1 MNSSSENGTEI
12 STSDLERIWGWN
24 ATVPEPVNRCVHD
37 LIAKVTSRQPTAEA
51 ICSWDGSMTYKQ
63 LDTYSTRLAHYLV
76 GLGVSP
82 GKIVLLCFEKSMWT
96 PVAMLA
102 VMKAGGASVAV
113 DLVQPEDRLRVIVQQ
128 VDPVLILS
136 SSKQQ
141 QQSVANKLLSSMPP
155 SDSVVVVDEDRLSK
169 LPIPQSSDMLPTVD
183 PSSLLYIVFTSGSTG
198 RPKGVSIRHSNLCS
212 AVKYQQAAHGFKPV
226 SRVYDFASYAFDVA
240 WMNVLHT
247 LTAGGVLCIPSE
259 QDRRDNFSE
268 SIIRLGVTYAEM
280 TPTMVYVL
288 SPKTAETLQT
298 IVLGGEKA
306 HAEALD
312 RFPKNVELKN
322 TYGPSEC
329 TPTSTISNIDRS
341 TDFSGSIG
349 TGFGVN
355 TWIVSPS
362 DHTVLVPI
370 GAVGELVIE
379 GPLVGAGYIG
389 DPEKT
394 AAVFINDPPWLVSGG
409 PGFQGR
415 SGRVYKTGDLVR
427 YNQDGEVIFV
437 GRQDT
442 QIKVNGQRT
451 ELGEIEHIVK
461 ECLLK
466 TAGDCRSLVEHI
478 TPTGSKRPVLVA
490 FVDVDAMP
498 DGDLYFETLGKRGAA
513 LEEQLTRRLPAYM
526 TIFAF
531 IPIKGFPLMV
541 SGKLDRRSLRAT
553 GEAFNLEELTA
564 MNPCRKEKQS
574 PTTETEK
581 AIQHLWASI
590 LNISP
595 SSIGVDDSFLRV
607 GGDSITVMKFV
618 SLAREQ
624 GLHLT
629 VAEILKKPRLGD
641 LAAGVLSKSQSK
653 SKSSGRDET
662 VKPFSLL
669 QPGGLSPEEIRLYAA
684 KICSVAPDKI
694 EDVFPCTPLQEG
706 LLALTAKR
714 AGDYVATETFAL
726 LPEVDPG
733 RFRTAWKTFVSQ
745 TPILR
750 TRMID
755 VPDQG
760 IVQVVI
766 DEGHHHHH
774 HVYLA
779 SGDDTRSLEDYI
791 HEHQEIR
798 MELGTPLL
806 CARLVQ
812 QARGNYLI
820 WTIHHALFDGWSMPI
835 MLNLLETI
843 YHDNKA
849 LSPPSPP
856 PPFQDFVKH
865 IVKGDQE
872 QISAFWDS
880 QLSNLDAQPFPAL
893 PAADYEPRPNAKLHH
908 HIKDVQWPQAGVTPT
923 MALRA
928 AWAIV
933 ISQYTNN
940 SRDVFYGVTVAGRHA
955 PVHGIEAMMGPTI
968 ATVPLRVQLDY
979 AKTVGEVL
987 ADVQQQAVDMIEFE
1001 QAGLLRISRVSRAA
1015 RTACQ
1020 FQTLLVVQP
1029 NNNNNNNNK
1038 SETTTTNTTTTISTA
1053 KKSTIFAPGT
1063 EQEEK
1068 NPDSGFIGAFDTYAI
1083 NIICHLE
1090 TDGGVWL
1097 QINYDDDIVTPDT
1110 ISRMVAQMEH
1120 VLWQLCLPGNLGKQL
1135 GEAIITIS
1143 ETDWA
1148 NIWKWNAQVPEAV
1161 ERCVHELIADTTQR
1175 QPGADAIHAWDGTLT
1190 YGELDVWSTKL
1201 ASYLASQGAGT
1212 GSIVP
1217 LCFEKT
1223 VWTPVAMLAVMKT
1236 GAASV
1241 ALDPEQ
1247 QPEQRLRAIV
1257 QQVEP
1262 KLLLSSTKYQSLA
1275 AQLTTSMSTLVV
1287 AIDRAWLLTL
1297 TQTLLLSSFP
1307 ESLLALPNVEPSSP
1321 LFILFTSGT
1330 TGTPKGVI
1338 VTHSNFS
1345 SAIQYQQD
1353 FFGYHE
1359 PLARV
1364 YDFASYAFDA
1374 AWLNLLFSLAGGACL
1389 CIPSQDERRDD
1400 LAASMER
1407 FRVTHIDMTPTAAS
1421 LLLLT
1426 DAAAAAATKRLHT
1439 LTLGGER
1446 LLPTDAQRW
1455 SKSVKHVNNMYGPSE
1470 CTATATISRI
1480 TPEMVSGSIG
1490 VGVGVCTWIVD
1501 AQDSSSLVPV
1511 GCVGE
1516 LLLEGPLVG
1525 PGYLGLPDK
1534 TAEAFIEDPPWLL
1547 RGGRRGRLYKSGD
1560 LVRYHQ
1566 DGTLIFVGRKDTQV
1580 KLNGQR
1586 LEVEAIEHAIHT
1598 CFADGGY
1605 GRAVVEVI
1613 TPNQG
1618 KQSVLVAFLDIGIA
1632 DKNDFFKSMHE
1643 RQAEIEEKLTQS
1655 LPTNI
1660 IISTFIPRNNL
1671 PLTAAGKINRQVL
1684 RAEAE
1689 AYTLSELTA
1698 LNPYHKEQEKR
1709 PPTTEAEQT
1718 IQELWSS
1725 TLGISP
1731 DTISADDSFLRIG
1744 GDSVSAMRV
1753 VGLARS
1759 RGLYLTV
1766 ADILKRPRLSNLAT
1780 IVGKLVEPS
1789 QQPIATFSLVRSG
1802 IDARQT
1808 QLDAAKLCSVSPE
1821 QVQDVFPCTPLQEGL
1836 LALTARRAGDY
1847 VAQEVFELRQEID
1860 TSRFQDAWHKWVAN
1874 TPILRT
1880 RIVDLPG
1887 QGLVQVVVDE
1897 GYTWP
1902 ETAVAESSE
1911 DLDHYMHMDNKHSM
1925 GLGVPLM
1932 RFRLVLQGQRHYLV
1946 WTIHHALYDGW
1957 SMSIMLSALESTYN
1971 GSTLAPPPP
1980 YQAFVHYVKSVSH
1993 QQIADFWSQQFQDLE
2008 AQAFP
2013 ALPLPNYRP
2022 DSRQSIVRSISGL
2035 SWPKTDVTPT
2045 VVLRAALS
2053 VIVAQY
2059 TGLRDVIFGTTVAGR
2074 HVPVPGVERIVGP
2087 TIATVPLRVKLDY
2100 SQSATHFLAM
2110 MQEQMTKMIEYEQ
2123 AGLLQISQL
2132 SPEAKAACQFQT
2144 LLVVQPEEE
2153 TQTAGGLFAPDTEQK
2168 DEVNTEQGLVGAFD
2182 TYAINIICQLK
2193 QGGVRLQVNY
2203 DKEIV
2208 AAEQMANIISQI
2220 EFMLQQFCTSNLDDK
2235 LGDLISLNTVDLAN
2249 IWTWNSV
2256 VPETARRCVHDIIA
2270 VSVARQ
2276 PNDVAVHAWD
2286 GQLTYQELDTWSTR
2300 MAHHLVTLRV
2310 KGFVPLC
2317 FEKSMWTPVAMLA
2330 VMKAGAASVAMDPA
2344 QPEERLRMIVQQVK
2358 ATLVLSSE
2366 NQRDIADRLV
2376 AATAASS
2383 VVVGETALAQ
2393 LPVPG
2398 PTAKLPVVKP
2408 EDALYVVFTSGSTGK
2423 PKGVVVT
2430 HSNMSSAIQHQQQAL
2445 KFSKASRVYD
2455 FASYTFD
2462 LVWCNLLQVLAAGGT
2477 ICIPSDQTRRTSPL
2491 QGIGQLEANVSLLTP
2506 STIRALDVAGLAKL
2520 DTLHLIGESF
2530 RQDDIANIPHT
2541 TAIHNMYGPSECTT
2555 FATLHRVPEARGS
2568 EKTIGKGVG
2577 LNTWVT
2583 EVTDHNILTPIG
2595 GIGEL
2600 LLEGPLVTL
2609 GYLNEPEK
2617 TAQVFVQD
2625 PAWLL
2630 RGGSGPNQP
2639 GRHGRLYKTGDLVRY
2654 HQDGSLTFVGRKDTQ
2669 VKINGQRLELG
2680 EVEHAVQKC
2689 LPNGVNA
2696 GVVVELIT
2704 PSKGIKPILV
2714 AFLDIGSSV
2723 KSSNGNAIEVLNDA
2737 MKPILVGFEERLAE
2751 QLPAYMTPS
2760 AFMPVLGFP
2769 LTASGKMDRRSLR
2782 AKGEALT
2789 LEELTANAGQ
2799 QEKQA
2804 LETAAERQIQSLWS
2818 TVLNISPD
2826 SIGRD
2831 DSFLR
2836 IGGDSI
2842 SVMKLVE
2849 AARQQDVFLTVAD
2862 VFKSPRLRD
2871 LAATINERCQIQVEE
2886 VAPFSLLQPGFSSDD
2901 VRAQASKLCSVA
2913 ADQIQD
2919 IFPCTPLQ
2927 QGLLALTAKRAG
2939 DYVGQE
2945 IFTLHQTI
2953 DIARFKEAWNSLVAA
2968 TPILRTRII
2977 DLPGQGIVQVVVQG
2991 QPEWPTDAEHAIDLN
3006 FLADKDRL
3014 QPMGLGTSLTR
3025 FRLVHQSDHHH
3036 LVWTIHH
3043 ALYDGWSLLSM
3054 LNSLEKAY
3062 NGEEASSAVPFQGFV
3077 AHMINNDPAQ
3087 AAGFWGR
3094 EMEGLEAPSFPALP
3108 TFNYQPVASQSTI
3121 RKISGLH
3128 WPRVDV
3134 TPSIAIRAAWSI
3146 VAAQYTGVEDVV
3158 FGATIAGRSAAV
3170 PGVESMVGPAIAT
3183 VPLRVRLD
3191 DRSET
3196 VARFLIGMQE
3206 QAVKMIEFEQTGL
3219 SQISR
3224 VSAEAKAACQFQ
3236 TLLVVQPIEETQIGS
3251 DLFLP
3256 DSDDD
3261 QEQGFMGSFDTYAVN
3276 VICDLEQD
3284 GLQLQITYDENIIP
3298 VENMTRIAAQLEHI
3312 LRQLCNADMLHAK
3325 LADVM
3330 SINTLDLD
3338 DIWRWNATV
3347 PEALNRCVHDLIKET
3362 VDRQPQ
3368 AIAIHAWD
3376 GQFTYQDLDK
3386 WSTQL
3391 AHQLVKL
3398 GLRAGSIVPICFEKS
3413 RWASVA
3419 MLAVMKAGGA
3429 SAALDPAQSE
3439 ERLATIVQQ
3448 VQPQLML
3455 ASSGCQELAKRLAE
3469 PPGTAVIAVGE
3480 TQISQLATQ
3489 DDAKLPIVAPHCPLF
3504 LLFTSGTTG
3513 TPKGVIVTHSNF
3525 SSTILHQHGYFGYDN
3540 SARVYDFSSYAFDAA
3555 WLNLL
3560 LSLVGG
3566 ACLCVPSD
3574 DERRNDLAGS
3584 MKRYQITHV
3593 DMTPTAASL
3602 LPESALRKLHTMTL
3616 GGEQLRPVD
3625 VQRWAKL
3632 VKNVRNMY
3640 GPSECTATATILSID
3655 SQAIVKDSIG
3665 KGVGLCTWIVDAET
3679 SSSLMPIGCVG
3690 ELLLE
3695 GPLVGPGYLNEPEK
3709 TAAAFIEDPAWLV
3722 RGGLNNNGRRGRL
3735 YKTGDLVRYHHDGS
3749 IIYVGRQDTQVKING
3764 QRLEL
3769 GGVEHI
3775 IQEYLAS
3782 TSGETGVVVELVKPF
3797 QSHKPVLVAFLDS
3810 TTTPVHE
3817 LTQKL
3822 QAGLE
3827 DVLIQYLPTSV
3838 TITTFFPVTGF
3849 PQTATGKLD
3858 RKSLRA
3864 KVEALTLQELTATN
3878 IYQIEKHPPSTDA
3891 ERLMQELWAAVL
3903 DISKESIGADDSFMR
3918 VGGDSISAMRLVGA
3932 ARQRGYNL
3940 TVTDVLLHP
3949 KLSDASQ
3956 RLCRIEDYEPAETAP
3971 KAPLQSLPSNIPNER
3986 LETVLQKWSS
3996 RDEQAQY
4003 ISPVTDEQ
4011 ARSLSMT
4018 YSASRSMLFYHAFDC
4033 STDVDLLSMIKAC
4046 SVLVSRFDILRT
4058 VFVVE
4063 GDSFLQVVLRSMS
4076 LEVPTIVAE
4085 QGEDVETC
4093 MTALL
4098 RRESSKALG
4107 LGVPLTKFYIIY
4119 SEQQHMYRVVLRLS
4133 HAQFDAISLGQIWS
4147 TFEDVSKDGIKA
4159 SSEPLSS
4166 FTAHIESIS
4175 GLDKQQAVSYWRE
4188 LLQGCSVTKLN
4199 ESISHDIKHDA
4210 GISVTKSIP
4219 QSQLRSLD
4227 FTFSTVLSA
4236 AWAHVLSKRSQI
4248 DDVVLG
4254 ILAHGR
4260 DQALSEGVCG
4270 PCVNVVPLRVTL
4282 KDDWRVQDLLG
4293 AVHAQR
4299 VASIPYTQLGSREI
4313 VRSCTDWSQNAYY
4326 GTVIRHNSYSDDENR
4341 ASRMHIFESLGSS
4354 AAPVDIDD
4362 VEVHIIAVSSND
4374 NIDVE
4379 ICFAANVVP
4388 ADVAHQ
4394 LAADLQATILQF
4406 HNGLVAPLHSLQEL
4420 PPLSCSLP
4428 ILSKPVHVNGIEAKT
4443 LLAEGCPPAKTEAL
4457 RAAWKSVLGD
4467 GVELDLESPE
4477 TFFDM
4482 GGDLISAGVL
4492 AAHVASQGYLMNTED
4507 VFQHPTWLS
4516 QLALLAG
4523 RAH

>member
-1 MNSSSENGTEI
+1 MNSSENGTEV
-12 STSDLERIWGWN
+12 SASDLERIWGWN
-24 ATVPEPVNRCVHD
+24 ATVLEPVNRCVHD
-37 LIAKVTSRQPTAEA
+37 LIAEVTSRQPTAEA
-51 ICSWDGSMTYKQ
+51 ICSWDGSMTYKE
-63 LDTYSTRLAHYLV
+63 LDNYSARLAHYLV
-76 GLGVSP
+76 GLGVSQ

-96 PVAMLA
+96 PVVMLA

-128 VDPVLILS
+128 VEPVLIIS

-141 QQSVANKLLSSMPP
+141 FVANKLLSSMPP
-155 SDSVVVVDEDRLSK
+155 SASVVVVDEDQLSRL
-169 LPIPQSSDMLPTVD
+169 PAPQSSDVLPTVN

-198 RPKGVSIRHSNLCS
+198 RPKGVSIRHSNLSS
-212 AVKYQQAAHGFKPV
+212 AVKYQQTAHGFKPD

-247 LTAGGVLCIPSE
+247 FTAGGVLCIPSE
-259 QDRRDNFSE
+259 EDRRDNFSE

-280 TPTMVYVL
+280 TPTMAYVL

-306 HAEALD
+306 HTEALD
-312 RFPKNVELKN
+312 RFPKDVELKN

-341 TDFSGSIG
+341 TEFSGSIG

-370 GAVGELVIE
+370 GTVGELVIE

-389 DPEKT
+389 DPDKT

-409 PGFQGR
+409 SGYKGR

-427 YNQDGEVIFV
+427 YNQDGEIIFV

-461 ECLLK
+461 ECLTK
-466 TAGDCRSLVEHI
+466 TAGDSRCLVEHI

-498 DGDLYFETLGKRGAA
+498 DGDGYFKVLRDKGAT

-531 IPIKGFPLMV
+531 IPVRGFPLMV
-541 SGKLDRRSLRAT
+541 SGKLDRRSLRAK

-590 LNISP
+590 LSISP

-641 LAAGVLSKSQSK
+641 LAAGV
-653 SKSSGRDET
+653 SKSSGGQDQA

-669 QPGGLSPEEIRLYAA
+669 QPGLGPEEIRVYAS
-684 KICSVAPDKI
+684 KICSVAPEKI

-714 AGDYVATETFAL
+714 SEDYIATETFEL
-726 LPEVDPG
+726 LPEIDPS
-733 RFRTAWKTFVSQ
+733 RFRTAWRTFVSQ

-755 VPDQG
+755 IPGQG
-760 IVQVVI
+760 IVQVVM
-766 DEGHHHHH
+766 DEGH
-774 HVYLA
+774 VLA
-779 SGDDTRSLEDYI
+779 NGDDTRRLEDYI
-791 HEHQEIR
+791 HQHEQIR

-806 CARLVQ
+806 HARLVQ
-812 QARGNYLI
+812 QAHGNYLI
-820 WTIHHALFDGWSMPI
+820 WTIHHALFDGWSI
-835 MLNLLETI
+835 LLMLNLLETI
-843 YHDNKA
+843 YHGDGA
-849 LSPPSPP
+849 LPP
-856 PPFQDFVKH
+856 PPPPPLPFQDFVKH

-872 QISAFWDS
+872 QVKAFWKGQFS
-880 QLSNLDAQPFPAL
+880 SLEAQPFPAL
-893 PAADYEPRPNAKLHH
+893 PAADYEPRPTAVLNH

-933 ISQYTNN
+933 ISQYTN
-940 SRDVFYGVTVAGRHA
+940 SKDVLYGVTVAGRHT
-955 PVHGIEAMMGPTI
+955 PVHGVEAMIGPTI
-968 ATVPLRVQLDY
+968 ATVPLRIQLDY
-979 AKTVGEVL
+979 SKSVGQIL

-1001 QAGLLRISRVSRAA
+1001 QAGLLRISRVSSAA

-1029 NNNNNNNNK
+1029 NQ
-1038 SETTTTNTTTTISTA
+1038 SETTRR
-1053 KKSTIFAPGT
+1053 KSTVFAPGT
-1063 EQEEK
+1063 EEEEK
-1068 NPDSGFIGAFDTYAI
+1068 SPDSGFVGAFDTYAI

-1090 TDGGVWL
+1090 TDGVWL
-1097 QINYDDDIVTPDT
+1097 RVNYDGGIVTSDMAA
-1110 ISRMVAQMEH
+1110 RMVAQMEH
-1120 VLWQLCLPGNLGKQL
+1120 VLWQMSLPGNLGKKL
-1135 GEAIITIS
+1135 ADAITIS
-1143 ETDWA
+1143 ETDLA
-1148 NIWKWNAQVPEAV
+1148 EIWDWNAQVPEAV
-1161 ERCVHELIADTTQR
+1161 ERCVHELIADTTQQ
-1175 QPGADAIHAWDGTLT
+1175 QPGADAIDAWDGKLT

-1201 ASYLASQGAGT
+1201 ASYLTSQGVGT

-1217 LCFEKT
+1217 LCFEKSM
-1223 VWTPVAMLAVMKT
+1223 WTPVAMLAVMKT

-1241 ALDPEQ
+1241 AMDPEQ

-1257 QQVEP
+1257 QQVQP
-1262 KLLLSSTKYQSLA
+1262 KLLLSSTRYQSLA
-1275 AQLTTSMSTLVV
+1275 EQLTTSMSIQVV
-1287 AIDRAWLLTL
+1287 SIDRAWL
-1297 TQTLLLSSFP
+1297 TQTLSSP
-1307 ESLLALPNVEPSSP
+1307 ESLLALPAVEPSSP
-1321 LFILFTSGT
+1321 LFVLFTSGT

-1345 SAIQYQQD
+1345 SAIRYQQG

-1389 CIPSQDERRDD
+1389 CIPSQHERRDN

-1407 FRVTHIDMTPTAAS
+1407 FRVTHIDMTPTTAS
-1421 LLLLT
+1421 LLT
-1426 DAAAAAATKRLHT
+1426 DAATKRLHT

-1470 CTATATISRI
+1470 CTATATILRV
-1480 TPEMVSGSIG
+1480 TPDVVNGSIG

-1501 AQDSSSLVPV
+1501 PQDSSSLVPV

-1516 LLLEGPLVG
+1516 LLLQGPLVG
-1525 PGYLGLPDK
+1525 PGYLGQPDK
-1534 TAEAFIEDPPWLL
+1534 TAAAFIEDPPWLL
-1547 RGGRRGRLYKSGD
+1547 RRGRRGRLYKTGD

-1566 DGTLIFVGRKDTQV
+1566 DGSLIFVGRKDTQV
-1580 KLNGQR
+1580 KFNGQR
-1586 LEVEAIEHAIHT
+1586 LELEGIEHIIQT
-1598 CFADGGY
+1598 CFADVGY

-1613 TPNQG
+1613 TPNKG
-1618 KQSVLVAFLDIGIA
+1618 KKSVLVAFLDIGIA
-1632 DKNDFFKSMHE
+1632 DKDDFFKSMHE

-1660 IISTFIPRNNL
+1660 MMSAFIPRNNF
-1671 PLTAAGKINRQVL
+1671 PLTTAGKINRRVL

-1689 AYTLSELTA
+1689 AYTLNELTA
-1698 LNPYHKEQEKR
+1698 LNPYHKAQEKR
-1709 PPTTEAEQT
+1709 PPTTEAEQM

-1725 TLGISP
+1725 ALGISP

-1753 VGLARS
+1753 VGLARQ

-1766 ADILKRPRLSNLAT
+1766 AEILKRPRLSHLAT
-1780 IVGKLVEPS
+1780 VVVKLVKPS
-1789 QQPIATFSLVRSG
+1789 QQAIAPFSLVRSG
-1802 IDARQT
+1802 TDARHT
-1808 QLDAAKLCSVSPE
+1808 QLDAAKLCSVNPE

-1860 TSRFQDAWHKWVAN
+1860 ISRFQNAWHKWVAN

-1880 RIVDLPG
+1880 RIIDLPE

-1902 ETAVAESSE
+1902 ETAVADSSE
-1911 DLDHYMHMDNKHSM
+1911 QLDHYMRMDNKHPM

-1932 RFRLVLQGQRHYLV
+1932 RFRLVVQGQRHFLI

-1957 SMSIMLSALESTYN
+1957 SMSIMLSTLESTYN

-1980 YQAFVHYVKSVSH
+1980 YQAFVQHVKSVSH
-1993 QQIADFWSQQFQDLE
+1993 EQIAEFWSRQLQDLE

-2022 DSRQSIVRSISGL
+2022 DSRQSIVRSIGGL
-2035 SWPKTDVTPT
+2035 SWPKADVTPT

-2053 VIVAQY
+2053 VIIAQY

-2074 HVPVPGVERIVGP
+2074 HVPVPGVERIIGP
-2087 TIATVPLRVKLDY
+2087 TIATVPLRVQLDY
-2100 SQSATHFLAM
+2100 SQSAAHFLAS
-2110 MQEQMTKMIEYEQ
+2110 MQEQMAKMIEYEQ
-2123 AGLLQISQL
+2123 AGLLQISQI

-2144 LLVVQPEEE
+2144 LLVVQPDEE
-2153 TQTAGGLFAPDTEQK
+2153 TQTASGLFAPDAEEEDK
-2168 DEVNTEQGLVGAFD
+2168 FNTEQGLIGAFD

-2193 QGGVRLQVNY
+2193 QDGVRLQVNY

-2208 AAEQMANIISQI
+2208 AAEQMANIISQM

-2235 LGDLISLNTVDLAN
+2235 LGDFISLNTVDLAN
-2249 IWTWNSV
+2249 VWTWNSV
-2256 VPETARRCVHDIIA
+2256 VPETASRCVHDIIA
-2270 VSVARQ
+2270 ASVARH

-2286 GQLTYQELDTWSTR
+2286 GQLTYQELDIWSTQ
-2300 MAHHLVTLRV
+2300 MAHHLVSLRV
-2310 KGFVPLC
+2310 EGFVPLC

-2330 VMKAGAASVAMDPA
+2330 VMKTGAASVAMDPA
-2344 QPEERLRMIVQQVK
+2344 QPEERLRAIVQQVK
-2358 ATLVLSSE
+2358 ATLILSSA
-2366 NQRDIADRLV
+2366 NQRGTVDRLV

-2383 VVVGETALAQ
+2383 VVVGETTLAQ

-2398 PTAKLPVVKP
+2398 STAKLPAVKP
-2408 EDALYVVFTSGSTGK
+2408 KDPLYVVFTSGSTGK

-2430 HSNMSSAIQHQQQAL
+2430 HSNISSAIQHQQQAL
-2445 KFSKASRVYD
+2445 GFSKASRVYD

-2462 LVWCNLLQVLAAGGT
+2462 LVWCNLLQGLAAGGT

-2491 QGIGQLEANVSLLTP
+2491 QGIGQLSANVSLLTP
-2506 STIRALDVAGLAKL
+2506 STIRALDVSGLANL

-2530 RQDDIANIPHT
+2530 RQDDIAYIPHK

-2555 FATLHRVPEARGS
+2555 FATIHRVPDARDS
-2568 EKTIGKGVG
+2568 EKTIGRGVG

-2583 EVTDHNILTPIG
+2583 EVSDHNILTPVG

-2609 GYLNEPEK
+2609 GYLDEPEK

-2630 RGGSGPNQP
+2630 RGGSGPHQA

-2654 HQDGSLTFVGRKDTQ
+2654 HQDGSLTFVGRKDNQ
-2669 VKINGQRLELG
+2669 VKVNGQRLELG
-2680 EVEHAVQKC
+2680 EVENAIQKC

-2696 GVVVELIT
+2696 GVVVELVT

-2723 KSSNGNAIEVLNDA
+2723 KTSNGDATEVLNDA
-2737 MKPILVGFEERLAE
+2737 MKPILAGLEERLAE
-2751 QLPAYMTPS
+2751 QLPAYMSPS
-2760 AFMPVLGFP
+2760 AFIPVLGFP

-2789 LEELTANAGQ
+2789 LEELTASAGQ

-2804 LETAAERQIQSLWS
+2804 PKTAAEQQIQSLWS
-2818 TVLNISPD
+2818 SVLNISPD

-2849 AARQQDVFLTVAD
+2849 AARQQGVFLTVAD
-2862 VFKSPRLRD
+2862 VFKGPRLSD
-2871 LAATINERCQIQVEE
+2871 LAASINERGQIQVEE

-2901 VRAQASKLCSVA
+2901 ARAQVSKLCSVA

-2919 IFPCTPLQ
+2919 VFPCTPLQ

-2953 DIARFKEAWNSLVAA
+2953 DIARFKEAWNSLIAA

-2977 DLPGQGIVQVVVQG
+2977 DLPGQGIVQVVVQEE
-2991 QPEWPTDAEHAIDLN
+2991 PEWPTDGEHASDLKS
-3006 FLADKDRL
+3006 LAGKDRL

-3025 FRLVHQSDHHH
+3025 FRLVQQAGHHH

-3062 NGEEASSAVPFQGFV
+3062 NGEEASSAAPFQGFV
-3077 AHMINNDPAQ
+3077 AHIINNDPAQ

-3108 TFNYQPVASQSTI
+3108 TFNYQPIASQSTI

-3146 VAAQYTGVEDVV
+3146 VAAQYTGVDDVV

-3170 PGVESMVGPAIAT
+3170 PGVESMVGPTIAT

-3191 DRSET
+3191 DRSKT
-3196 VARFLIGMQE
+3196 VAQFLIGMQD

-3224 VSAEAKAACQFQ
+3224 VSAKAKAACQFQ

-3298 VENMTRIAAQLEHI
+3298 VETMTRITAQLENV
-3312 LRQLCNADMLHAK
+3312 LRQFCNADRLHAK

-3338 DIWRWNATV
+3338 DIWKWNATV
-3347 PEALNRCVHDLIKET
+3347 PEALDRCVHDLIKET
-3362 VDRQPQ
+3362 VDKQPQ
-3368 AIAIHAWD
+3368 ATAIHAWD

-3386 WSTQL
+3386 WSTRL
-3391 AHQLVKL
+3391 AQRLVEL
-3398 GLRAGSIVPICFEKS
+3398 GLRTGSIVPICFEKS
-3413 RWASVA
+3413 RWTSVA

-3448 VQPQLML
+3448 FQPQLIL
-3455 ASSGCQELAKRLAE
+3455 ASFSCQDLAERLAKS
-3469 PPGTAVIAVGE
+3469 PGTPVIAVGE
-3480 TQISQLATQ
+3480 TQISQITTQ
-3489 DDAKLPIVAPHCPLF
+3489 DDAKLPTVASQGPLF
-3504 LLFTSGTTG
+3504 VLFTSGTTG
-3513 TPKGVIVTHSNF
+3513 IPKGVIVTHSNF

-3574 DERRNDLAGS
+3574 DDRRNDLAGS
-3584 MKRYQITHV
+3584 MERFQITHV
-3593 DMTPTAASL
+3593 DMTPTAAGL
-3602 LPESALRKLHTMTL
+3602 LPESALRKLHTITL

-3625 VQRWAKL
+3625 AQRWAKL

-3655 SQAIVKDSIG
+3655 SEAIVKDSIG

-3679 SSSLMPIGCVG
+3679 SNSLVPIGCVG

-3709 TAAAFIEDPAWLV
+3709 TAAAFIEDPTWLV
-3722 RGGLNNNGRRGRL
+3722 RGGPNHSGRRGRL

-3749 IIYVGRQDTQVKING
+3749 IIYVGRQDTQVKVNG

-3782 TSGETGVVVELVKPF
+3782 IGGETGVVVELVKPS
-3797 QSHKPVLVAFLDS
+3797 QGHKPVLVAFLDS
-3810 TTTPVHE
+3810 TTTPIHE

-3827 DVLIQYLPTSV
+3827 DVLTPYLPTNV
-3838 TITTFFPVTGF
+3838 TITAFLPVTSF
-3849 PQTATGKLD
+3849 PQRATGKLD

-3864 KVEALTLQELTATN
+3864 KVEALTLQELTAAN
-3878 IYQIEKHPPSTDA
+3878 IYQVEKRPPGTDA

-3903 DISKESIGADDSFMR
+3903 GISMESIGADDSFMR

-3932 ARQRGYNL
+3932 ARQRGYIL
-3940 TVTDVLLHP
+3940 TVADVLLHP
-3949 KLSDASQ
+3949 KLSNASQ
-3956 RLCRIEDYEPAETAP
+3956 RLRRIEDYEPAESAP
-3971 KAPLQSLPSNIPNER
+3971 KAPLQLLLSKISNER
-3986 LETVLQKWSS
+3986 LEAVLQKWGSH
-3996 RDEQAQY
+3996 DEQAQN
-4003 ISPVTDEQ
+4003 ILPVTDEQ

-4058 VFVVE
+4058 VFIVE
-4063 GDSFLQVVLRSMS
+4063 GESFLQVVLRSMK
-4076 LEVPTIVAE
+4076 LEVPIIVAE
-4085 QGEDVETC
+4085 QDEDVETC

-4107 LGVPLTKFYIIY
+4107 PGVPLTKFYIIH
-4119 SEQQHMYRVVLRLS
+4119 SEQQHTYRVVLRLS

-4147 TFEDVSKDGIKA
+4147 AFEDVCKDGIKA
-4159 SSEPLSS
+4159 SSGPISS

-4175 GLDKQQAVSYWRE
+4175 RLDKPQAVTYWRE

-4199 ESISHDIKHDA
+4199 ESISHDVKHGV
-4210 GISVTKSIP
+4210 GITVAKSIP
-4219 QSQLRSLD
+4219 QSQLRSID

-4236 AWAHVLSKRSQI
+4236 AWAYVLAKRSQI

-4260 DQALSEGVCG
+4260 DQAVSEGVCG

-4282 KDDWRVQDLLG
+4282 GDDWRVQDLL
-4293 AVHAQR
+4293 AAAHAQR
-4299 VASIPYTQLGSREI
+4299 VASIPFTQLGSREI

-4326 GTVIRHNSYSDDENR
+4326 GTVIRHNSYSDDEAR
-4341 ASRMHIFESLGSS
+4341 ANRMHIFESLGSG
-4354 AAPVDIDD
+4354 ATPVDIDN
-4362 VEVHIIAVSSND
+4362 VEVHIIAVSSRD

-4394 LAADLQATILQF
+4394 LAADLQETILQF
-4406 HNGLVAPLHSLQEL
+4406 YNGLDAPLQSLQAL
-4420 PPLSCSLP
+4420 PPLKCSLP
-4428 ILSKPVHVNGIEAKT
+4428 ILSMPVHVNGIEAKA
-4443 LLAEGCPPAKTEAL
+4443 LLAERCPPAKTETL
-4457 RAAWKSVLGD
+4457 RTAWRSVLGD
-4467 GVELDLESPE
+4467 GVELDLESPK
-4477 TFFDM
+4477 TFFEL
-4482 GGDLISAGVL
+4482 GGDLIGAGVL

-4516 QLALLAG
+4516 QLALLGG

>member
-1 MNSSSENGTEI
+1 MNSSENGTEI
-12 STSDLERIWGWN
+12 SASDLERIWGWN

-37 LIAKVTSRQPTAEA
+37 LIAQVTSRQPTAEA
-51 ICSWDGSMTYKQ
+51 ICSWDGTMTYKE
-63 LDTYSTRLAHYLV
+63 LDSYSARLAHYLV

-82 GKIVLLCFEKSMWT
+82 GKIVLLCFEKSVWT
-96 PVAMLA
+96 PVVMLA

-128 VDPVLILS
+128 VEPVLIIS

-141 QQSVANKLLSSMPP
+141 LVANKLLSSMPP
-155 SDSVVVVDEDRLSK
+155 SASVVVVDEDRLSR
-169 LPIPQSSDMLPTVD
+169 LPVPQSSDVLPTVD

-198 RPKGVSIRHSNLCS
+198 RPKGVSIRHSNLSS
-212 AVKYQQAAHGFKPV
+212 AVKYQQTAHGFKPD

-259 QDRRDNFSE
+259 EDRRDNFSE

-280 TPTMVYVL
+280 TPTMAYVL

-306 HAEALD
+306 HAEALG

-329 TPTSTISNIDRS
+329 TPTSTISDIDRS
-341 TDFSGSIG
+341 TEFSGSIG

-370 GAVGELVIE
+370 GTVGELVIE
-379 GPLVGAGYIG
+379 GPLVGAGYMG

-394 AAVFINDPPWLVSGG
+394 AAVFINDPPWLVGGG
-409 PGFQGR
+409 PGFRGR

-427 YNQDGEVIFV
+427 YNQDGEIIFV

-461 ECLLK
+461 ECLTK
-466 TAGDCRSLVEHI
+466 TAGDSRSLVEHI
-478 TPTGSKRPVLVA
+478 TPAGSKRPVLVA

-498 DGDLYFETLGKRGAA
+498 DGDHYFEMLREKGAT

-531 IPIKGFPLMV
+531 IPINGFPLTV
-541 SGKLDRRSLRAT
+541 SGKLDRRSLRAR
-553 GEAFNLEELTA
+553 GQAFNLEELTA

-574 PTTETEK
+574 PTTDAET

-641 LAAGVLSKSQSK
+641 LAAGLMM
-653 SKSSGRDET
+653 SKSSSGQQYET

-669 QPGGLSPEEIRLYAA
+669 QPGGLGPEEMCSYAA

-714 AGDYVATETFAL
+714 SGDYVATETFEL
-726 LPEVDPG
+726 LPEIDPS
-733 RFRTAWKTFVSQ
+733 RFRTAWNTFVSQ

-755 VPDQG
+755 MPGQG
-760 IVQVVI
+760 IVQVVM
-766 DEGHHHHH
+766 DGTEGH
-774 HVYLA
+774 VLA
-779 SGDDTRSLEDYI
+779 SGDDAQSLNDYI
-791 HEHQEIR
+791 QEHEQIR

-806 CARLVQ
+806 YARLVQ

-820 WTIHHALFDGWSMPI
+820 WTIHHALFDGWSIPL
-835 MLNLLETI
+835 MLDLLETI
-843 YHDNKA
+843 YHDEGD
-849 LSPPSPP
+849 LPPPSS

-872 QISAFWDS
+872 QMRAFWDR
-880 QLSNLDAQPFPAL
+880 QLSGLEAQPFPAL
-893 PAADYEPRPNAKLHH
+893 PAADYEPRPAAVLNH

-933 ISQYTNN
+933 ISQYTN
-940 SRDVFYGVTVAGRHA
+940 SRDVLYGVTVAGRHA
-955 PVHGIEAMMGPTI
+955 PVHGVEAMMGPTI
-968 ATVPLRVQLDY
+968 ATVPLRVRLDY
-979 AKTVGEVL
+979 SRSVGQVL
-987 ADVQQQAVDMIEFE
+987 AHVQQQAVDMIEFE
-1001 QAGLLRISRVSRAA
+1001 QAGLLRISRVSSAA

-1029 NNNNNNNNK
+1029 NK
-1038 SETTTTNTTTTISTA
+1038 SETTTTAAAAAATA
-1053 KKSTIFAPGT
+1053 RKSTVFAPGT
-1063 EQEEK
+1063 EEEEK
-1068 NPDSGFIGAFDTYAI
+1068 SPGSGFIGAFDTYAI

-1090 TDGGVWL
+1090 TDGVWL
-1097 QINYDDDIVTPDT
+1097 QVNYDDDVVTSDT
-1110 ISRMVAQMEH
+1110 TARMVAQMEH
-1120 VLWQLCLPGNLGKQL
+1120 VLWQMSLPGNLGRKL
-1135 GEAIITIS
+1135 GEAISIS
-1143 ETDWA
+1143 ETDRA
-1148 NIWKWNAQVPEAV
+1148 TVWKWNAQVPEAA
-1161 ERCVHELIADTTQR
+1161 ERCVHELIADTTKR
-1175 QPGADAIHAWDGTLT
+1175 QPAADAVHAWDGSMT
-1190 YGELDVWSTKL
+1190 YGELDVWSGKL
-1201 ASYLASQGAGT
+1201 AGYLASQGVGM
-1212 GSIVP
+1212 GSVVP
-1217 LCFEKT
+1217 LCFEKS
-1223 VWTPVAMLAVMKT
+1223 VWTPVAMLAVIKA

-1241 ALDPEQ
+1241 AMDPEQ

-1257 QQVEP
+1257 QQVRP
-1262 KLLLSSTKYQSLA
+1262 KLLLSSAKYQSLA
-1275 AQLTTSMSTLVV
+1275 AQLTTSSSMSIQVV
-1287 AIDRAWLLTL
+1287 AIDRAWLLT
-1297 TQTLLLSSFP
+1297 QTPSPPPPPPPSSQ
-1307 ESLLALPNVEPSSP
+1307 ESSLLALPAVEPSSP

-1330 TGTPKGVI
+1330 TATPKGVI
-1338 VTHSNFS
+1338 ITHSNFS
-1345 SAIQYQQD
+1345 SAIRYQQD

-1389 CIPSQDERRDD
+1389 CIPSQHERRDD
-1400 LAASMER
+1400 LAASLER

-1421 LLLLT
+1421 LLT
-1426 DAAAAAATKRLHT
+1426 NAATKRLHT

-1455 SKSVKHVNNMYGPSE
+1455 SKSVSHVNNMYGPSE
-1470 CTATATISRI
+1470 CTATATISRV

-1525 PGYLGLPDK
+1525 PGYLGQPDK

-1547 RGGRRGRLYKSGD
+1547 RGGRRGRLYKTGD

-1566 DGTLIFVGRKDTQV
+1566 DGSLIFVGRKDTQV
-1580 KLNGQR
+1580 KFNGQR
-1586 LEVEAIEHAIHT
+1586 LELEGIEHVIQT

-1613 TPNQG
+1613 TPN
-1618 KQSVLVAFLDIGIA
+1618 KDKKSVLVAFLDIGIA
-1632 DKNDFFKSMHE
+1632 DKDDFFKSMHE

-1655 LPTNI
+1655 LPSNI
-1660 IISTFIPRNNL
+1660 MMSAFIPRNKF
-1671 PLTAAGKINRQVL
+1671 PLTTAGKINRQVL
-1684 RAEAE
+1684 RTEAE

-1698 LNPYHKEQEKR
+1698 LNPHHKEQERR

-1753 VGLARS
+1753 VGLARQ

-1780 IVGKLVEPS
+1780 VVGKLVEPS
-1789 QQPIATFSLVRSG
+1789 QQAMAPFSLVRSG
-1802 IDARQT
+1802 TDARQT
-1808 QLDAAKLCSVSPE
+1808 QLDAAKLCSVKPE

-1836 LALTARRAGDY
+1836 LALTARRSGDY

-1860 TSRFQDAWHKWVAN
+1860 ISRFQDAWHTWVAN

-1880 RIVDLPG
+1880 RIIDLPG
-1887 QGLVQVVVDE
+1887 QGLVQVVVDD

-1902 ETAVAESSE
+1902 ETVVADSSE
-1911 DLDHYMHMDNKHSM
+1911 HFDHYMSMDNKHSM

-1932 RFRLVLQGQRHYLV
+1932 RFRLLLQGQRHYLI

-1957 SMSIMLSALESTYN
+1957 SMSIMLSTLESTYN

-1980 YQAFVHYVKSVSH
+1980 YQAFVQHVKSVSH
-1993 QQIADFWSQQFQDLE
+1993 HQIAEFWTQQLQDLE

-2053 VIVAQY
+2053 VIIAQY
-2059 TGLRDVIFGTTVAGR
+2059 TGLRDVILGTTVAGR

-2100 SQSATHFLAM
+2100 SQSARHFLAM
-2110 MQEQMTKMIEYEQ
+2110 MQEQMAKMIEYEQ
-2123 AGLLQISQL
+2123 AGLLQISQI

-2144 LLVVQPEEE
+2144 LLVVQPDEE
-2153 TQTAGGLFAPDTEQK
+2153 THTAGGLFAPDTEEE
-2168 DEVNTEQGLVGAFD
+2168 DELNTEQGLMGAFD

-2203 DKEIV
+2203 DKEII
-2208 AAEQMANIISQI
+2208 AAHQMANIISQI
-2220 EFMLQQFCTSNLDDK
+2220 KFMLQQFCTSNLDDK
-2235 LGDLISLNTVDLAN
+2235 LGDFISLNTVDLAN
-2249 IWTWNSV
+2249 VWTWNSV
-2256 VPETARRCVHDIIA
+2256 VPETASRCVHDIIA
-2270 VSVARQ
+2270 ASVARQ

-2300 MAHHLVTLRV
+2300 LAHHLVTLGV
-2310 KGFVPLC
+2310 NGFVPLC

-2358 ATLVLSSE
+2358 ATMVLSSA
-2366 NQRDIADRLV
+2366 NQRDIVDRLV
-2376 AATAASS
+2376 ASTAASS
-2383 VVVGETALAQ
+2383 VIVGETALAQ

-2408 EDALYVVFTSGSTGK
+2408 EDPLYVVFTSGSTGK

-2430 HSNMSSAIQHQQQAL
+2430 HSNISSAIQHQQQAL
-2445 KFSKASRVYD
+2445 GFSKASRVYD

-2462 LVWCNLLQVLAAGGT
+2462 LVWCNLLQGLAAGGT

-2491 QGIGQLEANVSLLTP
+2491 QGIGQLSANVSLLTP
-2506 STIRALDVAGLAKL
+2506 STIRSLDVAGLANL

-2530 RQDDIANIPHT
+2530 RQDDIAYIPHK

-2568 EKTIGKGVG
+2568 EKTIGRGVG
-2577 LNTWVT
+2577 VNTWVT
-2583 EVTDHNILTPIG
+2583 EVADHNILTPVG

-2617 TAQVFVQD
+2617 TEQVFVKD
-2625 PAWLL
+2625 PTWLL

-2639 GRHGRLYKTGDLVRY
+2639 GRRGRLYKTGDLVRY

-2669 VKINGQRLELG
+2669 VKVNGQRLELG
-2680 EVEHAVQKC
+2680 EVEHAIQRC
-2689 LPNGVNA
+2689 LPKGVNA
-2696 GVVVELIT
+2696 GVVVELVT

-2723 KSSNGNAIEVLNDA
+2723 KSSNGNAAEVLNDA
-2737 MKPILVGFEERLAE
+2737 MKPILADLEERLAE
-2751 QLPAYMTPS
+2751 QIPAYMTPS
-2760 AFMPVLGFP
+2760 AFIPVLEFP

-2804 LETAAERQIQSLWS
+2804 PKTAAERQIQSLWS
-2818 TVLNISPD
+2818 SILNVSPD

-2862 VFKSPRLRD
+2862 VLKSPRLSD
-2871 LAATINERCQIQVEE
+2871 LALSINERCQIQVEE
-2886 VAPFSLLQPGFSSDD
+2886 VAPFSLLQPSFSSDD

-2919 IFPCTPLQ
+2919 VFPCTPLQ

-2977 DLPGQGIVQVVVQG
+2977 DLPGQGIVQVVVQEES
-2991 QPEWPTDAEHAIDLN
+2991 EWPTDGENAGDLK
-3006 FLADKDRL
+3006 FLAGKDRL
-3014 QPMGLGTSLTR
+3014 QSMGLGTSLTR
-3025 FRLVHQSDHHH
+3025 FRLVHQASHHH

-3054 LNSLEKAY
+3054 LKSLEKAY

-3108 TFNYQPVASQSTI
+3108 TFNYQPIANQSTI
-3121 RKISGLH
+3121 RKIRGLH

-3134 TPSIAIRAAWSI
+3134 TPSIAIRAAWSV
-3146 VAAQYTGVEDVV
+3146 VAAQYTGVDDVV

-3170 PGVESMVGPAIAT
+3170 PGIESMVGPAIAT

-3191 DRSET
+3191 PSKT
-3196 VARFLIGMQE
+3196 VAQFLIGMQE
-3206 QAVKMIEFEQTGL
+3206 QAVKMIEFEQMGL

-3256 DSDDD
+3256 DSDED

-3312 LRQLCNADMLHAK
+3312 LRQLCNADRLHAE
-3325 LADVM
+3325 LADVV

-3338 DIWRWNATV
+3338 DIWEWNATV

-3362 VDRQPQ
+3362 VGRQPQ

-3376 GQFTYQDLDK
+3376 GLFTYQDLDK

-3448 VQPQLML
+3448 VQPQLIL
-3455 ASSGCQELAKRLAE
+3455 ASSDCQELAERLAKS
-3469 PPGTAVIAVGE
+3469 PGTPVIVVGE
-3480 TQISQLATQ
+3480 MQISQVATTQ
-3489 DDAKLPIVAPHCPLF
+3489 GDAKLPTVAPHSPLF
-3504 LLFTSGTTG
+3504 VLFTSGTTG

-3584 MKRYQITHV
+3584 MERFQITHV
-3593 DMTPTAASL
+3593 DMTPTAAGL

-3625 VQRWAKL
+3625 AQRWAKL

-3655 SQAIVKDSIG
+3655 SEAIVKDSIG
-3665 KGVGLCTWIVDAET
+3665 KGLGLCTWIVDAET
-3679 SSSLMPIGCVG
+3679 SSSLVPIGCVG

-3709 TAAAFIEDPAWLV
+3709 TAAAFIEDPTWLV
-3722 RGGLNNNGRRGRL
+3722 RGGSHYTGRRGRL

-3749 IIYVGRQDTQVKING
+3749 IIYVGRQDTQIKING

-3769 GGVEHI
+3769 GGVEHV

-3782 TSGETGVVVELVKPF
+3782 TGGETRVVVELVKPS

-3810 TTTPVHE
+3810 TTTPVQE

-3827 DVLIQYLPTSV
+3827 DILTQYLPTNV
-3838 TITTFFPVTGF
+3838 TITAFFPVTGF

-3864 KVEALTLQELTATN
+3864 KVEALTLQELTAAN
-3878 IYQIEKHPPSTDA
+3878 IYQIEKRPPSTDA

-3903 DISKESIGADDSFMR
+3903 GISKESIGADDSFMR

-3932 ARQRGYNL
+3932 ARQRGYIL
-3940 TVTDVLLHP
+3940 TVADVLLHP
-3949 KLSDASQ
+3949 KLSNASQ
-3956 RLCRIEDYEPAETAP
+3956 RLRRMEDYEPAESAP
-3971 KAPLQSLPSNIPNER
+3971 KVPLQLLPSKMSKER
-3986 LETVLQKWSS
+3986 LEAVLRRWDS
-3996 RDEQAQY
+3996 RDEQAQN
-4003 ISPVTDEQ
+4003 ILPVTDEQ
-4011 ARSLSMT
+4011 ARSLAMT

-4033 STDVDLLSMIKAC
+4033 STNVDLLSMIKAC

-4058 VFVVE
+4058 VFIVE
-4063 GDSFLQVVLRSMS
+4063 GDSFLQIVLRSMK
-4076 LEVPTIVAE
+4076 LQVPTIVAE
-4085 QGEDVETC
+4085 QDEDIETC

-4098 RRESSKALG
+4098 LRESSKALG
-4107 LGVPLTKFYIIY
+4107 LGVPLTQFYIIY
-4119 SEQQHMYRVVLRLS
+4119 SEQQHTYRVVLRLS

-4147 TFEDVSKDGIKA
+4147 TFDDVCKDGIKA
-4159 SSEPLSS
+4159 SSEPVSS

-4175 GLDKQQAVSYWRE
+4175 RLDKPQAVTYWRE
-4188 LLQGCSVTKLN
+4188 LLQGCSVTKLSK
-4199 ESISHDIKHDA
+4199 SISHDIKHGA

-4219 QSQLRSLD
+4219 QSQLRSMD

-4236 AWAHVLSKRSQI
+4236 AWAYVLAKRSQI

-4260 DQALSEGVCG
+4260 AQAVSEGVCG

-4282 KDDWRVQDLLG
+4282 KDDWRVQDLLA

-4299 VASIPYTQLGSREI
+4299 VASIPFTQLGSREI

-4326 GTVIRHNSYSDDENR
+4326 GTVIRHNSYSDDETR
-4341 ASRMHIFESLGSS
+4341 ASRMHIFESLDSS
-4354 AAPVDIDD
+4354 AAPIDIDN

-4394 LAADLQATILQF
+4394 LAADLQEIILQF
-4406 HNGLVAPLHSLQEL
+4406 YNGLAAPLHSLQEL

-4428 ILSKPVHVNGIEAKT
+4428 ILSMPVHVNGIEAKT
-4443 LLAEGCPPAKTEAL
+4443 WLAKGCPPAKTEAL
-4457 RAAWKSVLGD
+4457 RTAWKCVLGD

-4482 GGDLISAGVL
+4482 GGDLIGAGVL

-4516 QLALLAG
+4516 QLALLGG